1 MSTEQLSSNPFSP
14 QQMDQISQAQQAA
27 IKLKQNAELLSDN
40 ALDLIIRE
48 ARSHNGWLDTPV
60 SDEILAQIYDIVKMG
75 STSMNTCPARFIF
88 IRTDEAKQ
96 RLKTCLAPLNVNKV
110 LAAPVTVIIGH
121 DLEFYKHMPKLFAH
135 NPDAQNIFKHN
146 EMAAKTSA
154 FRNGTIQGTYLMIA
168 ARALG
173 LDIGPMSGFN
183 NQAIDNEF
191 FKGTSIKSN
200 FLCSLGYGDTS
211 KIFQRLP
218 RFEFD
223 EVCEML

>member
-1 MSTEQLSSNPFSP
+1 MTAPQFSAEQLEA
-14 QQMDQISQAQQAA
+14 IAKAQEAA
-27 IKLKQNAELLSDN
+27 NKLKQETPLLDDG

-48 ARSHNGWLDTPV
+48 ARSHNGWLDKPV
-60 SDEILAQIYDIVKMG
+60 SDELLTKLYNIVKMG

-88 IRTDEAKQ
+88 VRTSESKE
-96 RLKTCLAPLNVNKV
+96 RLKKCLAPLNVDKV

-121 DLEFYKHMPKLFAH
+121 DMEFYKHMPKLFAH
-135 NPDAQNIFKHN
+135 NPGAQKLFENN
-146 EMAAKTSA
+146 EKMVASTA
-154 FRNGTIQGTYLMIA
+154 FRNGTLQGGYLMIA

-183 NQAIDNEF
+183 NQACDEEF
-191 FKGTSIKSN
+191 FAGTSIKSN
-200 FLCSLGYGDTS
+200 FLCSLGYGDTK

-223 EVCEML
+223 EVCELI

>member
-1 MSTEQLSSNPFSP
+1 MNTGHSFSPEQLAK
-14 QQMDQISQAQQAA
+14 IEQAQQAA
-27 IKLKQNAELLSDN
+27 SELKKNSVQLSDN

-48 ARSHNGWLDTPV
+48 ARSHNGWLDTTV
-60 SDEILAQIYDIVKMG
+60 SDELINQIYDIVKMG
-75 STSMNTCPARFIF
+75 STSMNTCPARFVF
-88 IRTDEAKQ
+88 VRTPEAKE
-96 RLKTCLAPLNVNKV
+96 RLRGCLAPLNVNKV

-135 NPDAQNIFKHN
+135 NPGAQALFDNN

-183 NQAIDNEF
+183 NQAIDEEF
-191 FKGTSIKSN
+191 FKGTSIRSN